1 MKMPT
6 GVARKSLFISALF
19 AILLFSTSSSVNA
32 QSWGDWEG
40 SHHDFHRHFDRWW
53 MNHDQ
58 GDHQGNNSNSS
69 GNSNGG
75 GTAAAGNGGSTGS
88 ASGSS
93 SSPGSG
99 GITASSGSN
108 SGSGG
113 TTTISGNSSS
123 GSNTVSGQNCYTTVH
138 GDVICTRDTGTG
150 GISIASSGDSSANT
164 GSGSTG
170 SSSGSTATSTG
181 SAGSGTST
189 GTGSGTGTSIG
200 TGTGTDNGTGTSGVT
215 TASCSAAPTLVSA
228 FYVSPSGS
236 DSNNGTTASTPF
248 ATLAQAQKAMQ
259 GSSIKTTY
267 LMGGTYQL
275 SSTLA
280 LSDKDSGESWLA
292 YPGQTPILDGGNKVS
307 PGITITGNTGTSK
320 ISVRGITLRNVP
332 GDGID
337 IWNTSSDIVDSNTI
351 YNISKNGIVIMGD
364 STGINLTHNLIYDIA
379 QHAIQ
384 AGNDPSNNSNHNILI
399 DSNYIHDVNTQSGLS
414 DTGAIYF
421 DDRAHAESG
430 IVISNNE
437 IQNFGQSVSG
447 NGARAIYL
455 DDESSN
461 VNVANNFVTGAGA
474 FAFQVHGGDHVV
486 FTGNFFD
493 TTGITAEPFLYE
505 DDVAS
510 GFPNYGMAGNSF
522 VQNTVYLACGQTA
535 KWSELWRLDD
545 STGGQIA
552 RPGNTGNTYVN
563 ISAQTVND
571 SSMVETAPVYQS
583 NCAAATTLAPPKI
596 TPPVGPQA
604 PYNCSAP

>member
-6 GVARKSLFISALF
+6 GVARKSSFISALF

-32 QSWGDWEG
+32 QSWG
-40 SHHDFHRHFDRWW
+40 HRH
-53 MNHDQ
+53 
-58 GDHQGNNSNSS
+58 
-69 GNSNGG
+69 
-75 GTAAAGNGGSTGS
+75 
-88 ASGSS
+88 
-93 SSPGSG
+93 
-99 GITASSGSN
+99 
-108 SGSGG
+108 
-113 TTTISGNSSS
+113 
-123 GSNTVSGQNCYTTVH
+123 
-138 GDVICTRDTGTG
+138 
-150 GISIASSGDSSANT
+150 
-164 GSGSTG
+164 GSTG